1 MATAEPGGPAMRAAT
16 PGARPGGASGHAAGA
31 VGPPSGRSASGS
43 LRLGERTPAT
53 MEKRGPYMVTRAP
66 SIQAKLQKHRDLA
79 KAVLRRKGMLG
90 SLPNR
95 PDSSGK
101 RSVKFNKGYTALSQ
115 SPDENLVSLDSD
127 SDGELESRY
136 SSGYSSAE
144 ASPERLSV
152 QGQATGSI
160 TTTTKCLFG
169 ACCEHSTV
177 PDFRSVLR
185 SSTLPSSPS
194 RAGKPGCEPAAATR
208 WVSPG

>member
-16 PGARPGGASGHAAGA
+16 PGARPGGASGHAVGA
-31 VGPPSGRSASGS
+31 VGPPSGRSASGA

-53 MEKRGPYMVTRAP
+53 VEKRGPYMVTRAP

-127 SDGELESRY
+127 SR
-136 SSGYSSAE
+136 
-144 ASPERLSV
+144 
-152 QGQATGSI
+152 
-160 TTTTKCLFG
+160 
-169 ACCEHSTV
+169 
-177 PDFRSVLR
+177 
-185 SSTLPSSPS
+185 
-194 RAGKPGCEPAAATR
+194 
-208 WVSPG
+208 